1 MGPLTPYIM
10 YIKIG
15 AAILVIALSFGAG
28 YRLKTMQVAEKEN
41 ELLKAAIAENERL
54 QKEYNALS
62 GKVIELAGQ
71 NDTIQ
76 TRTIERVTTEVE
88 KPVYRECVVPASG
101 IEILNAQVEELNKS
115 IRGEVIK

>member
-10 YIKIG
+10 YIKMG
-15 AAILVIALSFGAG
+15 AAILVVALSFGAG
-28 YRLKTMQVAEKEN
+28 YLLKTMQVAEKEN
-41 ELLKAAIAENERL
+41 ERL
-54 QKEYNALS
+54 QKEYNVLS

-88 KPVYRECVVPASG
+88 KPIYKECIIPSSG
-101 IEILNAQVEELNKS
+101 IEILNTQVEELNKS